1 MKLPQPPP
9 LPPPPQITPS
19 NLYTVT
25 VQKPAEIVITI
36 ESDEEIEV
44 PKKAIKVD
52 IAIQND
58 LDAEEAQNFIPISN
72 VCSNN
77 SMISTPS
84 ETSII
89 NATDDGKL
97 VKKKSKT
104 RSRKKKNSGQVKQT
118 QSEEKIKIKRRYSKV
133 LTIGCY

>member
-1 MKLPQPPP
+1 M
-9 LPPPPQITPS
+9 PPPPQVAPS

-36 ESDEEIEV
+36 ESDDEIEI
-44 PKKAIKVD
+44 PKKATKID

-58 LDAEEAQNFIPISN
+58 LDAEEDKNVMPTLSN

-84 ETSII
+84 DTSIV
-89 NATDDGKL
+89 NVTDDGKL

-104 RSRKKKNSGQVKQT
+104 RSRKKKNCDQVKQS
-118 QSEEKIKIKRRYSKV
+118 QSEEKLKVKRRYSKV